1 MDMDNTVSAVKQ
13 YWPWALGAIAG
24 FWLLTRIGGG
34 GADTSGDTSGS
45 LYDPNLLAN
54 NLAMTQVAAG
64 VQQAQIVADAQNNMA
79 GWGAIAS
86 GFGSLANINQDFQSG
101 QIAAYNAT
109 RDISISAANNMG
121 NITAAG
127 LLASGE
133 ANAAFH
139 NMVGDSTKA
148 AGQIVGGI
156 AGANAASQKAAGSLI
171 GKFFTMGMG

>member
-64 VQQAQIVADAQNNMA
+64 VQQAQIVADAQSNIA
-79 GWGAIAS
+79 GWGAISS

-109 RDISISAANNMG
+109 KDISISAANNMG
-121 NITAAG
+121 NVATAG

-133 ANAAFH
+133 ATTAFH
-139 NMVGDSTKA
+139 NMIGASTTA
-148 AGQIVGGI
+148 AGNLVGSV
-156 AGANAASQKAAGSLI
+156 AQANAASQKAVSSLI
-171 GKFFTMGMG
+171 SKAMTYGAY